1 MNDSIETAFASP
13 SGTQKPQ
20 SQTGSYGSQCSTSMA
35 TNLFKQ
41 ADNLWATYMSI
52 SKDTTDEELNE
63 AFRKFAYIYTKGS
76 HYKQLE
82 DGSVDTSGPFT
93 VYAGPDYRLKA
104 RRIYHAYGEG
114 SKAMFGLSDAIW
126 DHMSAQLSEHAKS
139 SNSDSLEGFRK
150 VPLTHAILSVPDHI
164 PAPGARP
171 LDFPSEIYRE
181 LLGLFTP
188 DKVHRGD
195 PEEKEER

>member
-1 MNDSIETAFASP
+1 MDSSIQTVMTQ
-13 SGTQKPQ
+13 GTQSQ
-20 SQTGSYGSQCSTSMA
+20 SGFSMA
-35 TNLFKQ
+35 ATFFAK

-63 AFRKFAYIYTKGS
+63 AFRKFAYNYTKGS

-114 SKAMFGLSDAIW
+114 SKAMFGLSDPIW
-126 DHMSAQLSEHAKS
+126 DHMSAQLSRHAK
-139 SNSDSLEGFRK
+139 NFGSDSLEGFRK

-171 LDFPSEIYRE
+171 EDFPSEIYGE
-181 LLGLFTP
+181 LLFLFTP
-188 DKVHRGD
+188 DEVHRGD
-195 PEEKEER
+195 PKEKAEK

>member
-1 MNDSIETAFASP
+1 MDSSIKTVMTQ
-13 SGTQKPQ
+13 GTQSQ
-20 SQTGSYGSQCSTSMA
+20 SGSDGSHVSMA
-35 TNLFKQ
+35 ATFFAK

-63 AFRKFAYIYTKGS
+63 AFRKFAYNYTKGS

-114 SKAMFGLSDAIW
+114 SKAMFGLSEAIW

-139 SNSDSLEGFRK
+139 FNSDSLEGFRK
-150 VPLTHAILSVPDHI
+150 VPLTHAILSLADHV
-164 PAPGARP
+164 PAPGADYE
-171 LDFPSEIYRE
+171 DFPSEIYGE

-195 PEEKEER
+195 PKEKAEE